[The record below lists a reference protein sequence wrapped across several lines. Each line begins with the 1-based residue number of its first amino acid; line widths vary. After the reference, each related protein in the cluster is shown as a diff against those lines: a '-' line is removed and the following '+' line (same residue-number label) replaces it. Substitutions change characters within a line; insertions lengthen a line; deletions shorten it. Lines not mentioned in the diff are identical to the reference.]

1 MHLVTRVH
9 WENNRSMSMDKVIHI
24 TLRGEM
30 QVFADESLDACI
42 QEANKLN
49 AERGYTS
56 GVRVVECEDGHR
68 MTAADCKAAARSS
81 L

>member
-1 MHLVTRVH
+1 M
-9 WENNRSMSMDKVIHI
+9 NKVIHI
-24 TLRGEM
+24 TGRGEL
-30 QVFADESLDACI
+30 QAFADDDLDACI
-42 QEANKLN
+42 REANRLN
-49 AERGYTS
+49 DARGYTS

>member
-1 MHLVTRVH
+1 M
-9 WENNRSMSMDKVIHI
+9 NKVIHI

-68 MTAADCKAAARSS
+68 MTAVDCKAAAPSY

>member
-1 MHLVTRVH
+1 M
-9 WENNRSMSMDKVIHI
+9 NKVFHI
-24 TLRGEM
+24 TLRGEL
-30 QVFADESLDACI
+30 QVFADADLNACI
-42 QEANKLN
+42 REANRLN

-56 GVRVVECEDGHR
+56 GVRVVECEDGRR